1 MNPRNIISSVAT
13 VPRGPELVIGLVGAI
28 GSNLSGVAS
37 ALTDALKDVGYTSEE
52 IRVVDLLHSFEDWAS
67 LPHSPEDERYKR
79 HIEAGGEFCKR
90 VGREDGLARLAIARI
105 RRLRR
110 DPTGDYLEPR
120 ARHAYVLRSLK
131 RRGEVEL
138 LRNTYGPSFLL
149 VAAYSPRLQRIE
161 DLAQRFARSRNQF
174 DADAFREIAEHL
186 VEVDEKEG
194 TTLGQNVRETFPLA
208 DVFVRTESPR
218 AIRDAL
224 VRFIEILFAFPFHT
238 PTRDEMGM
246 MHARVSALRSADLS
260 RQVGCAIATPAGDIV
275 SLGTNEVPSYGGGV
289 YWPDSEGDGRDFQKG
304 SDISLDMRRLLLADA
319 LQRIEKM
326 GWLSPDATRQGIDKL
341 VDESLLEPS
350 GALMRDSRLMD
361 VIEFGRTVHA
371 EMDAIGTAAKRGIPI
386 KGCTM
391 YVTTFPCHICARH
404 IVSTGIERVVYI
416 EPYHKSLASDLFGD
430 SVAVDD
436 LRKPSGYVQ
445 FEHFVGLSPSKYE
458 DLFAMVRRRS
468 LDGAAVVWNK
478 ADGQP
483 RLYEDAILYMHKE
496 RELLSEFK
504 SSLSG
509 AGLTE
514 PELEEG

>member
-1 MNPRNIISSVAT
+1 
-13 VPRGPELVIGLVGAI
+13 LVIGLVGAI
-28 GSNLSGVAS
+28 GANLSGVAD
-37 ALTDALKDVGYTSEE
+37 ALTDALKDVGYTAQE
-52 IRVVDLLHSFEDWAS
+52 IRVVDLLHSFKDWAG
-67 LPHSPEDERYKR
+67 LPERPVDERYTT
-79 HIEAGGEFCKR
+79 HIEAGRQFCEKI
-90 VGREDGLARLAIARI
+90 GTEDGLARLAVANI

-110 DPTGDYLEPR
+110 DATGDYLETR
-120 ARHAYVLRSLK
+120 ARHAYLLRSLK

-138 LRNTYGPSFLL
+138 LRSTYGPSFLL

-174 DADAFREIAEHL
+174 DADAFRERAEHL

-218 AIRDAL
+218 AIREAL

-238 PTRDEMGM
+238 PTRDEAGM
-246 MHARVSALRSADLS
+246 MHARVSALRSSDLS
-260 RQVGCAIATPAGDIV
+260 RQVGCTIATAAGDIV
-275 SLGTNEVPSYGGGV
+275 SLGTNEAPSYGGGV
-289 YWPDSEGDGRDFQKG
+289 YWPDTERDARDFQKR
-304 SDISLDMRRLLLADA
+304 SDTSWEMRRLLLADA

-326 GWLSPDATRQGIDKL
+326 GWLSPDASGQGIDRL

-350 GALMRDSRLMD
+350 GAVMRDSRLMD

-371 EMDAIGTAAKRGIPI
+371 EMDAIGTAAKRGVAI

-430 SVAVDD
+430 SIAVDD
-436 LRKPSGYVQ
+436 PRKPTGYVQ

-468 LDGAAVVWNK
+468 SDGAAIVWNK
-478 ADGQP
+478 ATAEP
-483 RLYEDAILYMHKE
+483 RLYADAILYMHKE
-496 RELLSEFK
+496 RELLSELK
-504 SSLSG
+504 SALSG

-514 PELEEG
+514 FELEEG

>member
-1 MNPRNIISSVAT
+1 MAT
-13 VPRGPELVIGLVGAI
+13 APVGPELVFGLVGAI

-37 ALTDALKDVGYTSEE
+37 AMADALKDVAYSSEE
-52 IRVVDLLHSFEDWAS
+52 IRVVDLLHSFEEWSS

-79 HIEAGGEFCKR
+79 HIEAGREFCER
-90 VGREDGLARLAIARI
+90 IGREDGLARLAVARI

-110 DPTGDYLEPR
+110 DATGDFLKPR
-120 ARHAYVLRSLK
+120 ERHAYILRSLK

-138 LRNTYGPSFLL
+138 LRSTYGPSFLL

-174 DADAFREIAEHL
+174 DADAFREMAERL

-194 TTLGQNVRETFPLA
+194 TTLGQNIRETFPLA

-218 AIRDAL
+218 AIREAL
-224 VRFIEILFAFPFHT
+224 VRFIEILFGFPFHT
-238 PTRDEMGM
+238 PTRDELGM

-260 RQVGCAIATPAGDIV
+260 RQVGSAIATSAGDIV
-275 SLGTNEVPSYGGGV
+275 SLGTNEVPAYGGGV
-289 YWPDSEGDGRDFQKG
+289 YWPDSDRDGRDFQKG
-304 SDISLDMRRLLLADA
+304 SDTSFEMRRLLLADA

-326 GWLSPDATRQGIDKL
+326 GWLSPEAARQGIDKL
-341 VDESLLEPS
+341 VDESLVESS

-371 EMDAIGTAAKRGIPI
+371 EMEAIGTAAKRGIPI
-386 KGCTM
+386 RGCTM

-416 EPYHKSLASDLFGD
+416 EPYHKSLASELFGD

-436 LRKPSGYVQ
+436 PRNPSGYVQ
-445 FEHFVGLSPSKYE
+445 FEHFVGISPSKYE

-468 LDGAAVVWNK
+468 LDGAAVPWNK
-478 ADGQP
+478 ADAQP
-483 RLYEDAILYMHKE
+483 RLCEDAILYMHKE
-496 RELLSEFK
+496 NELLSEFT
-504 SSLSG
+504 SALSR
-509 AGLTE
+509 ASLTE
-514 PELEEG
+514 VES